1 MEITMNSSLFL
12 IFLIFF
18 KWINRFLW
26 VLALILLFAY
36 HLSMASLQIET
47 MFLPTISTF
56 LILLFRKHPFHHAVN
71 MGVLIF
77 SFLKACLD
85 GQITD
90 LSLYLSIWILLIFM
104 IWYPFKHPSARHQT
118 LDLNMAIQV
127 VDLQPLENHKSEDT
141 PLEMWSFRFTVL
153 LWLLTAHL
161 IILVYL
167 LAQKESLF
175 DLSMKNHM
183 NQMAISKQTW
193 FLFYQPEIM
202 YLTLLFLLIWFFIF
216 QNTLKSW
223 DQQIKA
229 LEDINQ
235 WKLWG
240 GLIFGILFLL
250 LAL

>member
-1 MEITMNSSLFL
+1 MN
-12 IFLIFF
+12 
-18 KWINRFLW
+18 
-26 VLALILLFAY
+26 A
-36 HLSMASLQIET
+36 T
-47 MFLPTISTF
+47 TISPKYF
-56 LILLFRKHPFHHAVN
+56 SKNFHQQWFDVH
-71 MGVLIF
+71 
-77 SFLKACLD
+77 CLN
-85 GQITD
+85 
-90 LSLYLSIWILLIFM
+90 
-104 IWYPFKHPSARHQT
+104 PPR
-118 LDLNMAIQV
+118 LNY
-127 VDLQPLENHKSEDT
+127 E
-141 PLEMWSFRFTVL
+141 
-153 LWLLTAHL
+153 
-161 IILVYL
+161 LV
-167 LAQKESLF
+167 A
-175 DLSMKNHM
+175 KNHM